1 MVYDYQDRFHENY
14 LLFKEILDKA
24 ENAGIK
30 VIGVIFPRHPDYKKT
45 GTFGAY
51 GPMRSVSK
59 AVIDSISKW
68 NIVVMDE
75 NKDGDHDYPDEMA
88 YDYDH
93 LSILGAEQ
101 FSRRLDSLIVSI
113 EKGKAGK

>member
-1 MVYDYQDRFHENY
+1 
-14 LLFKEILDKA
+14 
-24 ENAGIK
+24 
-30 VIGVIFPRHPDYKKT
+30 
-45 GTFGAY
+45 
-51 GPMRSVSK
+51 
-59 AVIDSISKW
+59 
-68 NIVVMDE
+68 MDE